1 MHSSQETCSL
11 LNRFEKEVEEVSQ
24 DADLDDVIVEEMDVT
39 ERNET
44 PQSTAAQTDR
54 YGRKFT
60 EFLRTHSLQGDLRTM
75 SENKLN
81 LYLRYFY
88 HELRAENGSLLSPST
103 LATVR
108 AGINR
113 YLGLP
118 PINRSIDILQGDAF
132 AAANRMLTSV
142 ARMYLKAGGKTNHIK
157 AIERGDLSKI
167 FEYFD
172 RSSAVLQ
179 EEIYNYLLFWPAR
192 SGRFTSAYTEL
203 IRLPM

>member
-1 MHSSQETCSL
+1 MHSSQEICSF

-24 DADLDDVIVEEMDVT
+24 DADLDDVIIEEMDMT

-60 EFLRTHSLQGDLRTM
+60 EFLRSHSLEDNLKAI

-81 LYLRYFY
+81 LYLRYYY

-113 YLGLP
+113 YLRLP

-132 AAANRMLTSV
+132 AAANRMLTTVKCCSNGN
-142 ARMYLKAGGKTNHIK
+142 KN
-157 AIERGDLSKI
+157 D
-167 FEYFD
+167 
-172 RSSAVLQ
+172 
-179 EEIYNYLLFWPAR
+179 
-192 SGRFTSAYTEL
+192 
-203 IRLPM
+203 